1 LHEKDR
7 GGVVFALIAEWQMF
21 AALASL
27 ALVFAIGESRFYT
40 IVDPVV
46 LSVLFLWLF
55 AVILAGVIG
64 VARHAEA
71 LAKLYREPLGTLI
84 LILSLV
90 GIEVIMISSILFHDE
105 PTPNIARDTL
115 YSSLMIIVN
124 GFLGAAV
131 LVGGWR
137 HGVQRY
143 NLQSSRIY
151 LSMLLA
157 LWGVAFFVPSYLP
170 PAAAGPYKGFLIVL
184 CVTLFALFLWVQFVQ
199 HRYFFA
205 HTAGRADDPNE
216 PAHDAAIASTRRRR
230 QARSGRFHLAVV
242 VVTFAAVAVLS
253 KYLAEVMDEGIQ
265 LLRLPAM
272 LSPLAVALL
281 VLSPKAIE
289 ALHAARANDVQRAV
303 NIGLG
308 SAVSTIALTVPV
320 MLAIGFAVGQPI
332 TLALTPVQQAIIA
345 LTIVMAINN
354 YKDGE
359 VNTMAGMVHF
369 ALFTAYVATILAG

>member
-1 LHEKDR
+1 
-7 GGVVFALIAEWQMF
+7 
-21 AALASL
+21 
-27 ALVFAIGESRFYT
+27 
-40 IVDPVV
+40 
-46 LSVLFLWLF
+46 
-55 AVILAGVIG
+55 
-64 VARHAEA
+64 
-71 LAKLYREPLGTLI
+71 
-84 LILSLV
+84 
-90 GIEVIMISSILFHDE
+90 
-105 PTPNIARDTL
+105 
-115 YSSLMIIVN
+115 
-124 GFLGAAV
+124 
-131 LVGGWR
+131 
-137 HGVQRY
+137 
-143 NLQSSRIY
+143 
-151 LSMLLA
+151 
-157 LWGVAFFVPSYLP
+157 
-170 PAAAGPYKGFLIVL
+170 
-184 CVTLFALFLWVQFVQ
+184 
-199 HRYFFA
+199 
-205 HTAGRADDPNE
+205 
-216 PAHDAAIASTRRRR
+216 
-230 QARSGRFHLAVV
+230 VV